1 MKSLIDE
8 IISGLSDAAKAKVEE
23 AVKDAIEEKVKQE
36 IKKLRRRMIRRV
48 IITGAVV
55 ACGYIAYTRSDDIK
69 RLVSEKVQALPEAL
83 QALPESLP
91 IVIVK
96 K

>member
-1 MKSLIDE
+1 
-8 IISGLSDAAKAKVEE
+8 
-23 AVKDAIEEKVKQE
+23 
-36 IKKLRRRMIRRV
+36 MIRRV
-48 IITGAVV
+48 IITGAAV

-83 QALPESLP
+83 P

-96 K
+96 KIKSP